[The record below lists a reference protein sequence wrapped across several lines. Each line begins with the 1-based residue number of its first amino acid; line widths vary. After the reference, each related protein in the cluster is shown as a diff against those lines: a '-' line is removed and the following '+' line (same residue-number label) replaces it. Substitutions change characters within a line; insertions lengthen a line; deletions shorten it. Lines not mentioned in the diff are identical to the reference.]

1 MKKYFRNIA
10 VGGLVLLTGCNNFL
24 DVVPDDRTE
33 INTTE
38 KLAKLV
44 ADAYPKASYA
54 AMLNSRVDFVT
65 DKGSGK
71 QENNSNTDPFFW
83 RDVEDETQDTPT
95 WFWRKFYYSIAEVN
109 HALKAA
115 EEMGA
120 PKEQEPY
127 IAEAKMIRSFSHFM
141 LVSLFAKFY
150 DKDSDNSSPGVPYV
164 TEPETVALAKYD
176 RETVAKTY
184 EKIEKDLI
192 ESIDKL
198 GSDAI
203 YTVPRY
209 HFTRAAANAYAS
221 RFYLYKGNWG
231 KVITYASKVFPM
243 PSVFV
248 GQEGAK
254 NVSDRD
260 NANIYAKNNF
270 QPWLTTYAVAPGSS
284 DVKIAYTKSDNTSNL
299 LLTEMSS
306 RMSRYANTWR
316 YGCVKSDLEQTL
328 TSSALNV
335 TGGQWAYRNW
345 YSGDN
350 YYVPKYY
357 DNGGINLIGNY
368 NGRLARMDR
377 ATPEEAEKVVQ
388 GGLKKVIEHHDEFLN
403 SNKFPTVEV
412 DGKRYLMRPN
422 FRKTEF
428 AYVDEEGVLTELAVG
443 SYLDF
448 QGITQENAQSNVYF
462 FEPAEINGMKVDG
475 MKWIGNKYQV
485 EINDKT
491 YELVDNLVPP
501 YPLNFGYNQTF
512 SQLYMN
518 PSAMVGTLTDPFM
531 SEVYTPAYNRLNGRT
546 RAIQEMYCKFVMN
559 ATIGKP
565 VMELGITYLNTS
577 TQKSFTAKWQYPY
590 TLNEDGTITFT
601 DREQTG
607 STNEFY
613 YEMYMKELP
622 DFFCSLEYSHYD
634 TGESWA
640 NVEKSKIIP
649 HTFKIDW
656 AENKTQGLTGNIG
669 GMFRADREEM
679 YLAGQLKQ

>member
-357 DNGGINLIGNY
+357 ELFIKTDINASSGIIYTIFPTFRNEEVLLNRAEAYVMLEDYEKALADLNIFCRQRIKNY
-368 NGRLARMDR
+368 NEEKHVITEQTVVKFYNAALSNEDHFMKKYNAYGSASWSDVKKALILCILDFRRNEFMWEGLRWWDMMRYRIPITHTTKEGDGNTLYPGDDR
-377 ATPEEAEKVVQ
+377 WLLQLPETA
-388 GGLKKVIEHHDEFLN
+388 
-403 SNKFPTVEV
+403 
-412 DGKRYLMRPN
+412 
-422 FRKTEF
+422 
-428 AYVDEEGVLTELAVG
+428 ELADVQ
-443 SYLDF
+443 L
-448 QGITQENAQSNVYF
+448 NPRSNF
-462 FEPAEINGMKVDG
+462 LSRQ
-475 MKWIGNKYQV
+475 W
-485 EINDKT
+485 
-491 YELVDNLVPP
+491 
-501 YPLNFGYNQTF
+501 
-512 SQLYMN
+512 
-518 PSAMVGTLTDPFM
+518 
-531 SEVYTPAYNRLNGRT
+531 
-546 RAIQEMYCKFVMN
+546 
-559 ATIGKP
+559 
-565 VMELGITYLNTS
+565 
-577 TQKSFTAKWQYPY
+577 
-590 TLNEDGTITFT
+590 
-601 DREQTG
+601 
-607 STNEFY
+607 
-613 YEMYMKELP
+613 
-622 DFFCSLEYSHYD
+622 
-634 TGESWA
+634 
-640 NVEKSKIIP
+640 
-649 HTFKIDW
+649 
-656 AENKTQGLTGNIG
+656 
-669 GMFRADREEM
+669 
-679 YLAGQLKQ
+679 

>member
-1 MKKYFRNIA
+1 
-10 VGGLVLLTGCNNFL
+10 
-24 DVVPDDRTE
+24 
-33 INTTE
+33 
-38 KLAKLV
+38 
-44 ADAYPKASYA
+44 
-54 AMLNSRVDFVT
+54 
-65 DKGSGK
+65 
-71 QENNSNTDPFFW
+71 
-83 RDVEDETQDTPT
+83 
-95 WFWRKFYYSIAEVN
+95 
-109 HALKAA
+109 
-115 EEMGA
+115 MGA

-221 RFYLYKGNWG
+221 RFYLYKGDWG

-345 YSGDN
+345 YNGDN

-357 DNGGINLIGNY
+357 ELFIKTDINASSGTIY
-368 NGRLARMDR
+368 
-377 ATPEEAEKVVQ
+377 T
-388 GGLKKVIEHHDEFLN
+388 I
-403 SNKFPTVEV
+403 FPTFRNEEV
-412 DGKRYLMRPN
+412 SLNRA
-422 FRKTEF
+422 E
-428 AYVDEEGVLTELAVG
+428 AYVMLED
-443 SYLDF
+443 Y
-448 QGITQENAQSNVYF
+448 ENYTKNTDTS
-462 FEPAEINGMKVDG
+462 K
-475 MKWIGNKYQV
+475 KK
-485 EINDKT
+485 
-491 YELVDNLVPP
+491 
-501 YPLNFGYNQTF
+501 
-512 SQLYMN
+512 LY
-518 PSAMVGTLTDPFM
+518 
-531 SEVYTPAYNRLNGRT
+531 
-546 RAIQEMYCKFVMN
+546 
-559 ATIGKP
+559 
-565 VMELGITYLNTS
+565 
-577 TQKSFTAKWQYPY
+577 
-590 TLNEDGTITFT
+590 
-601 DREQTG
+601 
-607 STNEFY
+607 
-613 YEMYMKELP
+613 
-622 DFFCSLEYSHYD
+622 H
-634 TGESWA
+634 
-640 NVEKSKIIP
+640 
-649 HTFKIDW
+649 
-656 AENKTQGLTGNIG
+656 
-669 GMFRADREEM
+669 
-679 YLAGQLKQ
+679 

>member
-1 MKKYFRNIA
+1 MKKYLRNIA

-109 HALKAA
+109 HALRAA

-221 RFYLYKGNWG
+221 RFYLYKGDWG

-345 YSGDN
+345 YNGDN

-357 DNGGINLIGNY
+357 ELFIKTDINASSGTIYTIFPTFRNEEVLLNRAEAYVMLEDYEKALADLNIFCRQRIKNY
-368 NGRLARMDR
+368 NEEKHVITEQTVVKFYNAALSNEDHFMKKYNAYGSASWSDVKKALILCILDFRRNEFMWEGLRWWDMMRYRIPITHTTKEGDSNTLYPGDDR
-377 ATPEEAEKVVQ
+377 WLLQLPETA
-388 GGLKKVIEHHDEFLN
+388 
-403 SNKFPTVEV
+403 
-412 DGKRYLMRPN
+412 
-422 FRKTEF
+422 
-428 AYVDEEGVLTELAVG
+428 ELADVQ
-443 SYLDF
+443 L
-448 QGITQENAQSNVYF
+448 NPRSNF
-462 FEPAEINGMKVDG
+462 LSRQ
-475 MKWIGNKYQV
+475 W
-485 EINDKT
+485 
-491 YELVDNLVPP
+491 
-501 YPLNFGYNQTF
+501 
-512 SQLYMN
+512 
-518 PSAMVGTLTDPFM
+518 
-531 SEVYTPAYNRLNGRT
+531 
-546 RAIQEMYCKFVMN
+546 
-559 ATIGKP
+559 
-565 VMELGITYLNTS
+565 
-577 TQKSFTAKWQYPY
+577 
-590 TLNEDGTITFT
+590 
-601 DREQTG
+601 
-607 STNEFY
+607 
-613 YEMYMKELP
+613 
-622 DFFCSLEYSHYD
+622 
-634 TGESWA
+634 
-640 NVEKSKIIP
+640 
-649 HTFKIDW
+649 
-656 AENKTQGLTGNIG
+656 
-669 GMFRADREEM
+669 
-679 YLAGQLKQ
+679 